1 MTEAVRQLRD
11 LNRRIR
17 AAATSGAVEDMM
29 MLDETRRQF
38 LDSLPTPKGAQGSG
52 LIAALEEAANDN
64 KDFIRALEGAM
75 EQSRARGRTTS
86 QARRRYHQRPAVFQT
101 LRPHS
106 AHRTLPNLFKDTR
119 LSSDWR
125 AVDHFFADLRGKG
138 GSHFPTHADDD
149 RAGYGRCRNDRL
161 CLSLDRLAAGTRGKP
176 RQHRSRD

>member
-38 LDSLPTPKGAQGSG
+38 LDSLPTPKGAQDAG

-64 KDFIRALEGAM
+64 KDFIHALEGAM

-86 QARRRYHQRPAVFQT
+86 QARRRYHKTQT
-101 LRPHS
+101 
-106 AHRTLPNLFKDTR
+106 TL
-119 LSSDWR
+119 
-125 AVDHFFADLRGKG
+125 
-138 GSHFPTHADDD
+138 
-149 RAGYGRCRNDRL
+149 
-161 CLSLDRLAAGTRGKP
+161 
-176 RQHRSRD
+176 

>member
-38 LDSLPTPKGAQGSG
+38 LDSLPTPKGAQDAS

-86 QARRRYHQRPAVFQT
+86 QARRRYHKTQT
-101 LRPHS
+101 
-106 AHRTLPNLFKDTR
+106 TL
-119 LSSDWR
+119 
-125 AVDHFFADLRGKG
+125 
-138 GSHFPTHADDD
+138 
-149 RAGYGRCRNDRL
+149 
-161 CLSLDRLAAGTRGKP
+161 
-176 RQHRSRD
+176 